1 MKTIVPIVAV
11 CLAVIAASYAAVS
24 YYKDK
29 AAIARDEAA
38 KAASEE
44 ETELAKARAAKDSL
58 SAERAKESEAK
69 EKLRI
74 KQEEHAIKAAAVE
87 QARLEQENLKLKAQE
102 AADSAKAAAD
112 YAQAQADIRAAKEA
126 ELKTKK
132 AEAAKAQAEAQLE
145 AEVTAGKEAM
155 ARKEE
160 AESLKLKTNLE
171 EVAVLKDTY
180 ERWLGELNDYKRE
193 LDEREAAMHPDLTAE
208 DLFMLG
214 EEEKPGAEAEVL
226 PENDRRL
233 TKGERE
239 LARMKRLQAEAQEA
253 SDLATREEIENRL
266 TALMRQAI
274 KEDRV
279 PDAKFYYRTLKS
291 FYPDWEYKEEE
302 VKE

>member
-132 AEAAKAQAEAQLE
+132 AEAAKVQAEAQLE

-214 EEEKPGAEAEVL
+214 EEEKPGAEAEAL

>member
-44 ETELAKARAAKDSL
+44 ETELAKARAAKDLL

-160 AESLKLKTNLE
+160 AESLKLKTNLD

-253 SDLATREEIENRL
+253 SALATREEIEYRL

>member
-24 YYKDK
+24 CYKDK

-44 ETELAKARAAKDSL
+44 ETELAKARAAKDLL
-58 SAERAKESEAK
+58 SAERAKESTVK
-69 EKLRI
+69 ENLRI
-74 KQEEHAIKAAAVE
+74 KTEEHAIKEAAKEA
-87 QARLEQENLKLKAQE
+87 ARLENENQKLRTQE
-102 AADSAKAAAD
+102 AELNAQAARD
-112 YAQAQADIRAAKEA
+112 NAQAQADIRAAKEA
-126 ELKTKK
+126 KLQTKK
-132 AEAAKAQAEAQLE
+132 AEAAKVQAEAQLE

-193 LDEREAAMHPDLTAE
+193 LDEREAALHVDMTAE
-208 DLFMLG
+208 DLITLG
-214 EEEKPGAEAEVL
+214 EEEAAPTVDSNL

-239 LARMKRLQAEAQEA
+239 LARIRRLEAEAEEKAAA
-253 SDLATREEIENRL
+253 STREDIVGRL

-274 KEDRV
+274 AEDRIT
-279 PDAKFYYRTLKS
+279 DAKFYYRTLKS